1 MNKITKFR
9 GVVVPLVTPTTT
21 YGGVD
26 FAALRRL
33 IEFQIA
39 GGIEGLLL
47 LGTTGEGPC
56 VPHSSWLL
64 LVERAVAIA
73 RERLQVYVNVTEQS
87 FLDTITT
94 AQNVF
99 AMGADAIVA
108 LPPFYFPPRPT
119 ELTAWFR
126 ALLDA
131 SPGPVL
137 LYNIPMTTR
146 VSIPLDVI
154 GELVGHPRLVGLKD
168 SENDAQRHAELL
180 RRFGGRP
187 DCSLFC
193 GVGALMAQDLKSG
206 MDGIVPSVGNLI
218 PDVCH
223 RLCAA
228 TQKGDWTEATQHA
241 DCMNAVAALYQKDRT
256 LAQSLAAIKGLLH
269 LRGLCSPAVFPPL
282 LPLSAPELESLRG
295 EAEKLDLALPTD
307 VELLP
312 SGKDALAVA

>member
-1 MNKITKFR
+1 MNKTTKLG
-9 GVVVPLVTPTTT
+9 GVVVPLVTPITTD
-21 YGGVD
+21 GQLD
-26 FAALRRL
+26 FAALDRL

-39 GGIEGLLL
+39 GGVDGLLL

-56 VPHSSWLL
+56 VPRPLRRPFIEH
-64 LVERAVAIA
+64 AVATA
-73 RERLQVYVNVTEQS
+73 RQRLGIYVNVSENTLADSLAEAKGFFS
-87 FLDTITT
+87 L
-94 AQNVF
+94 
-99 AMGADAIVA
+99 GADAIAA
-108 LPPFYFPPRPT
+108 LPPFYFPPRPM

-146 VSIPLDVI
+146 VSIPLEVI
-154 GELVGHPRLVGLKD
+154 DELMGHPRLVGLKD

-180 RRFGGRP
+180 RRFGRRA
-187 DCSLFC
+187 DFSLFS
-193 GVGALMAQDLKSG
+193 GVGALMAQDLNSG

-223 RLCAA
+223 QLCAA
-228 TQKGDWTEATQHA
+228 VQRGDSSAAAQHA
-241 DCMNAVAALYQKDRT
+241 ERMNAVAALYQKSRT

-282 LPLSAPELESLRG
+282 LPLASGELEVLHS
-295 EAEKLDLALPTD
+295 EAAKLQFA
-307 VELLP
+307 
-312 SGKDALAVA
+312 